1 MKKAIV
7 FLSLLLAAGMAFAG
21 GGGYFSVSLS
31 PEAILGTW
39 NSSDGKVS
47 EIDSGDYMTMGGSLD
62 VSAGYEFGG
71 WFGLGISAG
80 ADYSGSKLDTYD
92 GLVTVPVMLEAVF
105 APSIGEV
112 RIPVRLAAGGYAQF
126 LGNTYALGPAFAL
139 SAGFLADVS
148 DSVSIG
154 YTVGAELMMQF
165 AKNGDVSYQV
175 DLMPISLVTV
185 CRF

>member
-1 MKKAIV
+1 MKKAII
-7 FLSLLLAAGMAFAG
+7 FLSLLLSAGMVFA

-39 NSSDGKVS
+39 NSSAGNVA
-47 EIDSGDYMTMGGSLD
+47 EIDSGDYMTMGGSLGI
-62 VSAGYEFGG
+62 SAGYEFGG
-71 WFGLGISAG
+71 WFGLGVSTGAG
-80 ADYSGSKLDTYD
+80 YNGSKLDAYD
-92 GLVTVPVMLEAVF
+92 GLITVPVMLEAVF

-148 DSVSIG
+148 SSVSIG
-154 YTVGAELMMQF
+154 YTVGAELFMQY